1 MKMFEDPLVGNTPLI
16 KISDKIY
23 AKFEAYNPSGSIK
36 DRMASYII
44 AYAEKNGELKPGD
57 VIVEASSGNTGIAFS
72 LIGARKGYKVKIIMP
87 SNMSEERKKMICL
100 FGAELIEVGP
110 GDFKGAIALRDKMVE
125 ENSDHWAPKQFSNM
139 YNVYCHQMTTGMEI
153 IGDVARAGIKEDV
166 AAIVSGAGTG
176 GTLMGSRIPL
186 RTNWPS
192 LKTVLVVPDPSEGS
206 THGIQGIGDG
216 DDYLVN
222 RSVLDGII
230 KISTDD
236 ASARALR
243 LLNEQ
248 GLFVGIS
255 SGANVLAA
263 ERWIE
268 KHDPA
273 GIVITFLPDRGERYL
288 SEYIC

>member
-1 MKMFEDPLVGNTPLI
+1 
-16 KISDKIY
+16 
-23 AKFEAYNPSGSIK
+23 
-36 DRMASYII
+36 
-44 AYAEKNGELKPGD
+44 
-57 VIVEASSGNTGIAFS
+57 
-72 LIGARKGYKVKIIMP
+72 
-87 SNMSEERKKMICL
+87 
-100 FGAELIEVGP
+100 
-110 GDFKGAIALRDKMVE
+110 
-125 ENSDHWAPKQFSNM
+125 
-139 YNVYCHQMTTGMEI
+139 
-153 IGDVARAGIKEDV
+153 
-166 AAIVSGAGTG
+166 
-176 GTLMGSRIPL
+176 MGSRIPL

-236 ASARALR
+236 ASDRALR